1 MTQKDSYVVIAFDKM
16 KIKSSLVYHKNT
28 GRLIGFVELGDLN
41 NEFAHLSQLEDD
53 STPGDFNFN
62 RKLATHVNLF
72 MVRSI
77 SYSLLYPFGYFATAG
92 MTASQ
97 LYLTTIEAVRVL
109 TALNFKVFFNYNNHY
124 FLGLNFC

>member
-72 MVRSI
+72 MVRSL
-77 SYSLLYPFGYFATAG
+77 SL
-92 MTASQ
+92 
-97 LYLTTIEAVRVL
+97 I
-109 TALNFKVFFNYNNHY
+109 HI
-124 FLGLNFC
+124 